1 MRPYTGDSASCKAGQ
16 VPKTIFFCHEQDIPN
31 TALALPISRP
41 DCSALLS
48 RYERESTMADLDEMT
63 LDALRPD
70 RKGRHL
76 SIMAEPWGY
85 IVRAGNRPPLDLLI
99 LQVLAYFL
107 GVCFVTAGIGILVLP
122 ALMSGFDLGPLRMGA
137 AVLFGAGAVYLLW
150 FASRG
155 SKVDVHVDTTAREI
169 REVIANRVGK
179 PTVLKCYAFGDIGGI
194 YVETAA
200 GDAPAQLVL
209 GYRGRSVLI
218 ALGET
223 EELDELRKR
232 LSRDLMGPLAMDHL
246 VTRRAPD
253 RKAAPKAESRAA

>member
-1 MRPYTGDSASCKAGQ
+1 MASLD
-16 VPKTIFFCHEQDIPN
+16 DI
-31 TALALPISRP
+31 
-41 DCSALLS
+41 
-48 RYERESTMADLDEMT
+48 T
-63 LDALRPD
+63 LDVLRP
-70 RKGRHL
+70 GRQDKHL
-76 SIMAEPWGY
+76 AVRTEPWGY
-85 IVRAGNRPPLDLLI
+85 IVRAGNRPPLDLVI

-122 ALMSGFDLGPLRMGA
+122 ALMSGLDLGPLRMGA

-155 SKVDVHVDTTAREI
+155 SKVDVHVDTSAREI

-179 PTVLKCYAFGDIGGI
+179 PTVLQSYGFGEIGGV

-200 GDAPAQLVL
+200 GDAPAQLVI
-209 GYRGRSVLI
+209 GYRGRSILI

-223 EELDELRKR
+223 DELDELRKR

-246 VTRRAPD
+246 VTRRAQD
-253 RKAAPKAESRAA
+253 RTTAPKAESRAA